1 MVRLARYP
9 IARSLSLS
17 LSLVIVLVSISFLLD
32 IRLTTGL
39 SGDAAAIN
47 HAGSMRMQS
56 YRLAYAIE
64 KETPLSEREKLI
76 NEFASNLNAPTLA
89 RRIATAQLALQA
101 QFALVQRD
109 FQTMKGFALNDPP
122 AYLRAV
128 DDFVGELDQLVKL
141 IELRSVS
148 KLSLLRRLQIMIYTI
163 ALLSG
168 IGFTL
173 LLFKQV
179 ISPFRH
185 LVTAVEKLGQGDDW
199 DDLNFRGDGEFAELS
214 QAFNR
219 MAQKVT
225 AAQLTLE
232 FRIHQQTEALKRNNR
247 ALELLF
253 NLSQTLNKQLPS
265 IEVLKNKAAA
275 DLQILFGEKSIYWT
289 TLMVNKSAN
298 RVVFTCA
305 TDDSRLVC
313 ITLSPLVSW
322 QYQTLDTVTAL
333 FDIALNRI
341 GAQKNENRIALLN
354 ERSSIARELHDSLAQ
369 SLSYLKIQ
377 VARWLALRERGAD
390 VTSLDAIAIELR
402 DGLSATYRKLRE
414 LLVTFRS
421 PSDELGLVS
430 SVTAAVAEFNRLAL
444 RTSVHLH
451 IDDNWPEDLSPSQE
465 IHCLHIVRE
474 ALTNALK
481 HAQANNAVVSLQNRQ
496 TLLEI
501 SINDDGVGF
510 GGELAKT
517 DQFGLQI
524 MTERT
529 LRIGGRIEYQTLQA
543 GGASVLLR
551 FNAQPDNQGSL
562 PIEPYPIEHG
572 EPPL

>member
-141 IELRSVS
+141 IVLRSVS

-219 MAQKVT
+219 MAQKAT
-225 AAQLTLE
+225 ATQLTLE
-232 FRIHQQTEALKRNNR
+232 YRIHQQTEAVKRNNR

-253 NLSQTLNKQLPS
+253 NLSQTLNTEHPS
-265 IEVLKNKAAA
+265 IEVFKNKAAA
-275 DLQILFGEKSIYWT
+275 DLQSLFGEKSIYWT
-289 TLMVNKSAN
+289 TLKVNKGAN

-305 TDDSRLVC
+305 TDDSQLVC
-313 ITLSPLVSW
+313 ITLSPLASW

-341 GAQKNENRIALLN
+341 GAQKSENRIALLN
-354 ERSSIARELHDSLAQ
+354 ERSSMARELHDSLAQ

-377 VARWLALRERGAD
+377 VARWLALRERGAEM
-390 VTSLDAIAIELR
+390 TSLDAIAIELR
-402 DGLSATYRKLRE
+402 DGLSTTYRKLRE

-421 PSDELGLVS
+421 TSGELGLVPS
-430 SVTAAVAEFNRLAL
+430 ITAAVAEVNRLGH

-474 ALTNALK
+474 AMSNTLK
-481 HAQANNAVVSLQNRQ
+481 HAQANNAVVSLQNRL
-496 TLLEI
+496 TFLEI
-501 SINDDGVGF
+501 SITDDGVGF
-510 GGELAKT
+510 GDTLAEMG
-517 DQFGLQI
+517 QFGLQI
-524 MTERT
+524 MTERA

-551 FNAQPDNQGSL
+551 FNAQPDNQGAL

>member
-1 MVRLARYP
+1 MLRLARYP
-9 IARSLSLS
+9 IASSLSLS
-17 LSLVIVLVSISFLLD
+17 LTMVIALVFISFMLD
-32 IRLTTGL
+32 VRLTSSL

-47 HAGSMRMQS
+47 HARSMRMQS

-64 KETPLSEREKLI
+64 KKTPLSERQKLI
-76 NEFASNLNAPTLA
+76 NEFASDLNAPILA
-89 RRIATAQLALQA
+89 SQVATDQLAPQA
-101 QFALVQRD
+101 QFALVQRH
-109 FQTMKGFALNDPP
+109 FQTMRAFALNDPP

-128 DDFVGELDQLVKL
+128 EDFVGELDQLVKQL
-141 IELRSVS
+141 ELRSVN
-148 KLSLLRRLQIMIYTI
+148 KLRQVSRLKIINYTI
-163 ALLSG
+163 ALLSA
-168 IGFTL
+168 IGLTL

-179 ISPFRH
+179 ISPFRR
-185 LVTAVEKLGQGDDW
+185 LVTPVQKLGQGDDW
-199 DDLNFRGDGEFAELS
+199 EDVNFRGDGEFAELS

-219 MAQKVT
+219 MAHNVT

-232 FRIHQQTEALKRNNR
+232 SRIHQQTEAVKRNNR

-253 NLSQTLNKQLPS
+253 NLSQTLNTEHPS
-265 IEVLKNKAAA
+265 IEVLKDKAAA
-275 DLQILFGEKSIYWT
+275 DLQTLFGEKSIYWT
-289 TLMVNKSAN
+289 TLEVNKGAN

-305 TDDSRLVC
+305 TDDSQLVC
-313 ITLSPLVSW
+313 ITFSPLAPW
-322 QYQTLDTVTAL
+322 QYQTLDTVITL
-333 FDIALNRI
+333 FDNALNRMN
-341 GAQKNENRIALLN
+341 AQKSENRIALLN

-377 VARWLALRERGAD
+377 VARWLVLRERGAD
-390 VTSLDAIAIELR
+390 LANLDLIVLELR
-402 DGLSATYRKLRE
+402 DGLNATYRKLRE

-430 SVTAAVAEFNRLAL
+430 SVTAAVAEFNRLGH

-474 ALTNALK
+474 ALTNTLK

-510 GGELAKT
+510 GDELAKT

-524 MTERT
+524 MTERS

-543 GGASVLLR
+543 GGAS
-551 FNAQPDNQGSL
+551 
-562 PIEPYPIEHG
+562 
-572 EPPL
+572 